1 MLLPS
6 FQSQSLVSTTPLS
19 LQQLKGL
26 LLQGHQFRQQG
37 LGPLPSKPL
46 HGAVVATVFAEAST
60 RTRCSFELAANHLGA
75 TVLDVP
81 VAHSSLQK
89 GETLEDTLEALV
101 SMGVHAVVLRHSED
115 GLPAQLAQQFAGR
128 LALLNAGDG
137 KHEHPTQGLLD
148 ALTLMRHWGG
158 SPEAMV
164 GKHLVLVGDV
174 AHSRVVGSALRVLS
188 RLGLTLTAVGPAELL
203 PPAAVQAEWSE
214 RFGVGW
220 AHQLDELLPQA
231 DAVMALRLQKER
243 MPQSLLNTL
252 PSLIASYQLHTARWE
267 ALAPPH
273 AVLLHPGP
281 VNYGWELEAA
291 LAKNPRYSLINE
303 QVTNGVAVRMAA
315 LLHCLAPA

>member
-1 MLLPS
+1 MLAS
-6 FQSQSLVSTTPLS
+6 FTLRSLVSTTPLS
-19 LQQLKGL
+19 QTQLEGL

-37 LGPLPSKPL
+37 LGPLSPAPL
-46 HGAVVATVFAEAST
+46 HGATVATVFAEAST
-60 RTRCSFELAANHLGA
+60 RTRCSFELAAKHLGA

-81 VAHSSLQK
+81 VERSSLQK

-115 GLPAQLAQQFAGR
+115 GLPAQLAQQFEGQ
-128 LALLNAGDG
+128 LAVLNAGDG

-148 ALTLMRHWGG
+148 ALTLMRYWGDT
-158 SPEAMV
+158 PAAMA

-188 RLGLTLTAVGPAELL
+188 RLGLKLTAVGPAELL
-203 PPAAVQAEWSE
+203 PPAGVQAEWSQ
-214 RFGVGW
+214 RFGVAW
-220 AHQLDELLPQA
+220 SHQLNELLPQA

-243 MPQSLLNTL
+243 MPQGLLNTL
-252 PSLIASYQLHTARWE
+252 PAIIASYQLHTARWE
-267 ALAPPH
+267 ALAKPT